1 MRFTGIRPAAAILT
15 VSAAL
20 ILGVSGIATA
30 KVCTPAA
37 CGAGLHKYIDF
48 ESLAPGATVE
58 GPGAVHPDLT
68 ITSVAWPFSPSCIP
82 GGAEVVQSG
91 NPFPFAGYGAG
102 ANIPNGCLNGT
113 KGFAD
118 SAGCVLDY
126 NFTFKPGLTVSC
138 FSVRLLDYGDLFPY
152 GGTTHQVLLTAY
164 DASNT
169 IVDQAQLLMIGGVN
183 LVTGDACTS
192 QAGDPGNFILGV
204 GGTGIV
210 KVSLTYDA
218 SPDPN
223 VGYDDIA
230 FCEELGTTGAA
241 RTNWG
246 MVRRLYR

>member
-1 MRFTGIRPAAAILT
+1 MKSIDIRPAFVICTLML
-15 VSAAL
+15 AL
-20 ILGVSGIATA
+20 ALGVSGPATA
-30 KVCTPAA
+30 KVCTPAV

-68 ITSVAWPFSPSCIP
+68 ITSVAWPFSPSCVP

-126 NFTFKPGLTVSC
+126 DFTFKPGLTVSC
-138 FSVRLLDYGDLFPY
+138 FSIRIVDFGDLFPF
-152 GGTTHQVLLTAY
+152 GGATHQVLLTAY
-164 DASNT
+164 DAGNN

-192 QAGDPGNFILGV
+192 QAGDPGNTILGV
-204 GGTGIV
+204 GGAGIV
-210 KVSLTYDA
+210 KVSLTYDS

-230 FCEELGTTGAA
+230 FCEEIGTTPAA
-241 RTNWG
+241 HSNWG
-246 MVRRLYR
+246 TVRRVYR